1 MTDKNRQNAK
11 STPAKPSKPAPTN
24 NPDQQAKAAAT
35 DPKAAPASAVPKNP
49 SPPVTAKPQSGQS
62 GTGGGKPSAPPKP
75 PSGGG
80 KGLAA
85 LALLIALGAAGGS
98 GYLWYMENQKSK
110 ARDDQAAALDAR
122 LKSALGPINTEV
134 VDMKEQLAS
143 HQSTAETLASG
154 ARALQGNLAT
164 VQGDLQTLKAGLETQ
179 KGDAQVWKQQLQTL
193 QDQAKALQAQSTT
206 LEKQIADQAQSQK
219 ADLAQLATRTQNLQL
234 AQRGLLSTLD
244 SVKEV
249 AARGGD
255 INALPLSE
263 VEYLLRIA
271 NYKLELEQ
279 DVEAALN
286 ALTVAQK
293 RLQAIGEEDFN
304 GVLKMM
310 DENIASLRGVQLP
323 DRSALAHKIVEI
335 ESRLENLPLSS
346 NVQLT
351 DLKDKIKPKIGEGEI
366 DLAAEEDW
374 LTRFGNAAMLQLKDI
389 LVIRNER
396 SSGPPLIAAEE
407 KYFLVENLRLQLE
420 AMRVALLSGDATHYQ
435 ESNELA
441 RNWLDAYFDPNDTS
455 VEEVASEL
463 KSLQTVK
470 FTPYIPDISD
480 TVRAFRDVMERRQP
494 VRSVVPSQATSEA
507 GGEEATQ

>member
-1 MTDKNRQNAK
+1 
-11 STPAKPSKPAPTN
+11 
-24 NPDQQAKAAAT
+24 
-35 DPKAAPASAVPKNP
+35 
-49 SPPVTAKPQSGQS
+49 
-62 GTGGGKPSAPPKP
+62 
-75 PSGGG
+75 
-80 KGLAA
+80 LAA

-455 VEEVASEL
+455 VEAVASEL